1 MDYAD
6 FFGAVSKVF
15 CKSLSPFELRSVAV
29 KVTTKFSRQYAAV
42 GAGHESFS
50 SAPYTPFSH
59 QHVLVAASDDE
70 EDEEYWEEEEDEEE
84 WEDDEVNFYLLF
96 RNPLTIIADAW
107 ENREPTQDFDDVMYG
122 ISDDDGVITQY
133 PLLEGSYAD
142 IVYIGEPDDERIRF
156 ESEI

>member
-1 MDYAD
+1 MGYTNKDKLIDRIKDNYED
-6 FFGAVSKVF
+6 FRCSLRGLSRRKVF
-15 CKSLSPFELRSVAV
+15 DMAEHIAAV
-29 KVTTKFSRQYAAV
+29 KEAYRALTT
-42 GAGHESFS
+42 
-50 SAPYTPFSH
+50 
-59 QHVLVAASDDE
+59 
-70 EDEEYWEEEEDEEE
+70 EYE

-107 ENREPTQDFDDVMYG
+107 ENREPTQDFGDVMYG

>member
-1 MDYAD
+1 MEYTNKDKLIDRIKDNYED
-6 FFGAVSKVF
+6 FRCSLRGLSRRKVF
-15 CKSLSPFELRSVAV
+15 DIAEHIAAV
-29 KVTTKFSRQYAAV
+29 KVAYRALT
-42 GAGHESFS
+42 
-50 SAPYTPFSH
+50 
-59 QHVLVAASDDE
+59 DE
-70 EDEEYWEEEEDEEE
+70 YE

>member
-1 MDYAD
+1 MGYTNKDKLIDRIKDNYED
-6 FFGAVSKVF
+6 FRCSLRGLSRRKVF
-15 CKSLSPFELRSVAV
+15 DMAEHIAAV
-29 KVTTKFSRQYAAV
+29 KEAYRALTTDY
-42 GAGHESFS
+42 
-50 SAPYTPFSH
+50 
-59 QHVLVAASDDE
+59 
-70 EDEEYWEEEEDEEE
+70 E

-122 ISDDDGVITQY
+122 ISEDDGVITQY